1 MTAGGVEGA
10 RSRCGAAR
18 AERAPEG
25 GANTKGQRGASSD
38 RSEARRSK
46 GRQLGLAKER
56 TGMGGERSAH
66 DVCCCLGSTWGFLT
80 EAVDAENDELLVA
93 QWKSRLESSLTYFLI
108 SFLNLTVVG
117 IQNVLQNML

>member
-80 EAVDAENDELLVA
+80 EAVDAENDELL
-93 QWKSRLESSLTYFLI
+93 ESSLTYFLI